1 LPVVFD
7 RQLDIKMVANK
18 CAQCGGT
25 DIDFDST
32 RGDAVCMNCG
42 NVLEEGAVVN
52 EVTFQESSNGA
63 SAVVGQFVSEFGGV
77 RGRGGYGKDAR
88 EVTLALGRRIISRIA
103 SVLQLSS
110 HHIDAAQRFFL
121 LAVQHNFIQGRRMQN
136 VVSAC
141 LYVVCRREKTA
152 HMLVDF
158 SDALQ
163 TNLYELGAVFLRFCR
178 LLNLRLPVVDPSLYI
193 HRFASKLDFGDSTH
207 SVAMTALRLVSRMKR
222 DWMSTGRRPAG
233 ICGSCLFIAA
243 KMHGFYRTAREI
255 VVVVRVAESTLKQR
269 LTEFE
274 QTPSA
279 LLTTSQFEEPDIL
292 DLYEECDPPAFQKL
306 QRLGQVP
313 DEGVLHVDATAP
325 AGRAFPDS
333 AVGLPVADDAVEE
346 ARRVVSLFE
355 EIDKDG
361 SSASTSAL
369 GDGTAALSA
378 ASTSQGGAVLSVN
391 PNDPDLVIGR
401 KRFDLEH
408 VPTDDVDD
416 TELDD
421 YLASEEESR
430 ARCALWEEVNR
441 EFLEAQEEKRRREIA
456 LVASTSEADRKKKAR
471 KLSVDTV
478 LQSAQPQH
486 SHGFAASSAVLRMMS
501 SPDAV
506 PVGLRGS
513 SAP

>member
-1 LPVVFD
+1 
-7 RQLDIKMVANK
+7 MVANK

-292 DLYEECDPPAFQKL
+292 DLYEECDPPAFKKL
-306 QRLGQVP
+306 QSLGQIP
-313 DEGVLHVDATAP
+313 DMGGHPIDPTA
-325 AGRAFPDS
+325 AGGRAFPES
-333 AVGLPVADDAVEE
+333 VVGLPVGDETVEE
-346 ARRVVSLFE
+346 ARRAAALFE
-355 EIDKDG
+355 EIDQEG
-361 SSASTSAL
+361 SSSSSAVLGLGAS
-369 GDGTAALSA
+369 ALSA
-378 ASTSQGGAVLSVN
+378 AATSEVGAGTAADQNL
-391 PNDPDLVIGR
+391 IGR

-456 LVASTSEADRKKKAR
+456 LAASTSEADRKKKAR

-478 LQSAQPQH
+478 LSSVQH
-486 SHGFAASSAVLRMMS
+486 THGFAASSAVLRMMS

-506 PVGLRGS
+506 PIALRGS
-513 SAP
+513 PAL

>member
-1 LPVVFD
+1 
-7 RQLDIKMVANK
+7 MVANK

-178 LLNLRLPVVDPSLYI
+178 LLNLKLPVVDPSLYI

-255 VVVVRVAESTLKQR
+255 VIVVRVAESTLKQR

-279 LLTTSQFEEPDIL
+279 LLTTSQFEEPDLL
-292 DLYEECDPPAFQKL
+292 DLYEECDPPAFKKL
-306 QRLGQVP
+306 QRLGQIP
-313 DEGVLHVDATAP
+313 DADGQPVDGADAT
-325 AGRAFPDS
+325 GRAFPDT
-333 AVGLPVADDAVEE
+333 AVGLPVADETVDEV
-346 ARRVVSLFE
+346 RRVVALFE
-355 EIDKDG
+355 EIDG
-361 SSASTSAL
+361 EEPSRSAAL
-369 GDGTAALSA
+369 GEDAAVASA
-378 ASTSQGGAVLSVN
+378 SQGGAGSAVSGAL
-391 PNDPDLVIGR
+391 IGR
-401 KRFDLEH
+401 KRFDLDN
-408 VPTDDVDD
+408 VSTDDVDD

-441 EFLEAQEEKRRREIA
+441 EFLEAQEEKRLREIA
-456 LVASTSEADRKKKAR
+456 LAASTSEADRKKRAR

-478 LQSAQPQH
+478 LSSVQH
-486 SHGFAASSAVLRMMS
+486 SHGFSAPSAVLRMMS
-501 SPDAV
+501 SPEAV
-506 PVGLRGS
+506 PVALRGGP
-513 SAP
+513 AP

>member
-1 LPVVFD
+1 
-7 RQLDIKMVANK
+7 MVANK

-292 DLYEECDPPAFQKL
+292 DLYEECDPPAFKKL
-306 QRLGQVP
+306 QSLGQIP
-313 DEGVLHVDATAP
+313 DMGGHPIDPTGAG
-325 AGRAFPDS
+325 GRAFPEPV
-333 AVGLPVADDAVEE
+333 AGLPVGDETVEE
-346 ARRVVSLFE
+346 ARRAAALFE
-355 EIDKDG
+355 EIDQEG
-361 SSASTSAL
+361 SSSSSAVLGLGAS
-369 GDGTAALSA
+369 ALSA
-378 ASTSQGGAVLSVN
+378 AAASEVGTGSAVNQNL
-391 PNDPDLVIGR
+391 IGR

-456 LVASTSEADRKKKAR
+456 LAASTSEADRKKKAR

-478 LQSAQPQH
+478 LSSVQH
-486 SHGFAASSAVLRMMS
+486 THGFAASSAVLRMMS

-506 PVGLRGS
+506 PIALRGS
-513 SAP
+513 SAR

>member
-1 LPVVFD
+1 
-7 RQLDIKMVANK
+7 MVASK

-292 DLYEECDPPAFQKL
+292 DLYEECDPPAFKKL
-306 QRLGQVP
+306 QALGQIP
-313 DEGVLHVDATAP
+313 DVSAQHIDPTEAGV
-325 AGRAFPDS
+325 RAFPDS
-333 AVGLPVADDAVEE
+333 AVGLPVADETVDE
-346 ARRVVSLFE
+346 ARRVVPLFE
-355 EIDKDG
+355 EIEHEALPS
-361 SSASTSAL
+361 SSASL
-369 GDGTAALSA
+369 GNGAAAQST
-378 ASTSQGGAVLSVN
+378 ASTSQGGECVAVTGAL
-391 PNDPDLVIGR
+391 IGR
-401 KRFDLEH
+401 KRFDLDH

-441 EFLEAQEEKRRREIA
+441 EFLEAQEEKRQREIA
-456 LVASTSEADRKKKAR
+456 LAASSSEADRKKKAR

-478 LQSAQPQH
+478 LSSVQH
-486 SHGFAASSAVLRMMS
+486 SHFGASPAMLRMMS

-506 PVGLRGS
+506 PMALRGS
-513 SAP
+513 PAP

>member
-1 LPVVFD
+1 
-7 RQLDIKMVANK
+7 MVANK

-255 VVVVRVAESTLKQR
+255 VLVVRVAESTLKQR

-292 DLYEECDPPAFQKL
+292 DLYEECDPPAFKKL
-306 QRLGQVP
+306 QSLGQIP
-313 DEGVLHVDATAP
+313 DMGGHPIDPTGAG
-325 AGRAFPDS
+325 GRAFPDLV
-333 AVGLPVADDAVEE
+333 VGLPVGDETVEE
-346 ARRVVSLFE
+346 ARRAAALFE
-355 EIDKDG
+355 EIDQEG
-361 SSASTSAL
+361 SSSS
-369 GDGTAALSA
+369 TAALDLGASA
-378 ASTSQGGAVLSVN
+378 LPAAATSEVGAGAAANQNL
-391 PNDPDLVIGR
+391 IGR

-456 LVASTSEADRKKKAR
+456 LAASTSEADRKKKAR

-478 LQSAQPQH
+478 MSSVQH
-486 SHGFAASSAVLRMMS
+486 THGFAASSAVLRMMS

-506 PVGLRGS
+506 PIALRGS
-513 SAP
+513 SAL

>member
-1 LPVVFD
+1 
-7 RQLDIKMVANK
+7 
-18 CAQCGGT
+18 
-25 DIDFDST
+25 
-32 RGDAVCMNCG
+32 MNCG

-207 SVAMTALRLVSRMKR
+207 SVAMTALRLVARMKR

-292 DLYEECDPPAFQKL
+292 DLYEECDPPAFKKL
-306 QRLGQVP
+306 QSSGRIPEAGGAAADPAV
-313 DEGVLHVDATAP
+313 VAP
-325 AGRAFPDS
+325 EGRAFPDS
-333 AVGLPVADDAVEE
+333 AVGLPVADAAVEE
-346 ARRVVSLFE
+346 ARRVASLFE
-355 EIDKDG
+355 EIEREG
-361 SSASTSAL
+361 SSASAAAQSDGAAAPSAQ
-369 GDGTAALSA
+369 GRESATA
-378 ASTSQGGAVLSVN
+378 
-391 PNDPDLVIGR
+391 VIGR

-416 TELDD
+416 HELDD

-430 ARCALWEEVNR
+430 ARCAVWEEVNR

-456 LVASTSEADRKKKAR
+456 LAASTSEADRKKKAR
-471 KLSVDTV
+471 KLSVDAV
-478 LQSAQPQH
+478 MSSAQH
-486 SHGFAASSAVLRMMS
+486 SSGFTASSAVLRMMS

-506 PVGLRGS
+506 PMALRGS
-513 SAP
+513 PPP

>member
-1 LPVVFD
+1 
-7 RQLDIKMVANK
+7 
-18 CAQCGGT
+18 
-25 DIDFDST
+25 
-32 RGDAVCMNCG
+32 
-42 NVLEEGAVVN
+42 
-52 EVTFQESSNGA
+52 
-63 SAVVGQFVSEFGGV
+63 
-77 RGRGGYGKDAR
+77 
-88 EVTLALGRRIISRIA
+88 
-103 SVLQLSS
+103 
-110 HHIDAAQRFFL
+110 
-121 LAVQHNFIQGRRMQN
+121 MQN

-255 VVVVRVAESTLKQR
+255 VLVVRVAESTLKQR

-292 DLYEECDPPAFQKL
+292 DLYEECDPPAFKKL
-306 QRLGQVP
+306 QSLGQIP
-313 DEGVLHVDATAP
+313 DMGGHPIDPTGAG
-325 AGRAFPDS
+325 GRAFPEPV
-333 AVGLPVADDAVEE
+333 AGLPVGDETVEE
-346 ARRVVSLFE
+346 ARRAAALFE
-355 EIDKDG
+355 EIDQEG
-361 SSASTSAL
+361 SSSSTAALDLGAS
-369 GDGTAALSA
+369 ALSA
-378 ASTSQGGAVLSVN
+378 AATSEVGAGAAANQNL
-391 PNDPDLVIGR
+391 IGR

-456 LVASTSEADRKKKAR
+456 LAASTSEADRKKKAR

-478 LQSAQPQH
+478 LSSVQH
-486 SHGFAASSAVLRMMS
+486 THGFAASSAVLRMMS

-506 PVGLRGS
+506 PIALRGS
-513 SAP
+513 SAL

>member
-1 LPVVFD
+1 
-7 RQLDIKMVANK
+7 
-18 CAQCGGT
+18 
-25 DIDFDST
+25 
-32 RGDAVCMNCG
+32 VCMNCG

-292 DLYEECDPPAFQKL
+292 DLYEECDPPAFKKL
-306 QRLGQVP
+306 QRLGQIP
-313 DEGVLHVDATAP
+313 DEGSLPMDPTGSAP
-325 AGRAFPDS
+325 SGRAFPDS
-333 AVGLPVADDAVEE
+333 EVGLPVAEDAVEE
-346 ARRVVSLFE
+346 VRRAVPLFE
-355 EIDKDG
+355 EIDKEGPPVCTSTLDETAE
-361 SSASTSAL
+361 SPVASTFH
-369 GDGTAALSA
+369 
-378 ASTSQGGAVLSVN
+378 GGAVSSVT
-391 PNDPDLVIGR
+391 PDLIGR

-416 TELDD
+416 TVLDD

-478 LQSAQPQH
+478 LSSVQN

-506 PVGLRGS
+506 PLALRGS

>member
-1 LPVVFD
+1 
-7 RQLDIKMVANK
+7 MVANK

-255 VVVVRVAESTLKQR
+255 VLVVRVAESTLKQR

-292 DLYEECDPPAFQKL
+292 DLYEECDPPAFKKL
-306 QRLGQVP
+306 QSLGQIP
-313 DEGVLHVDATAP
+313 DMGGHPIDPTGAG
-325 AGRAFPDS
+325 GRAFPEPV
-333 AVGLPVADDAVEE
+333 AGLPVGDETVEE
-346 ARRVVSLFE
+346 ARRAAALFE
-355 EIDKDG
+355 EIDQEG
-361 SSASTSAL
+361 SSSSSAVLGLGAS
-369 GDGTAALSA
+369 ALSA
-378 ASTSQGGAVLSVN
+378 AAASEVGTGSAVNQNL
-391 PNDPDLVIGR
+391 IGR

-456 LVASTSEADRKKKAR
+456 LAASTSEADRKKKAR

-478 LQSAQPQH
+478 LSSVQH
-486 SHGFAASSAVLRMMS
+486 THGFAASSAVLRMMS

-506 PVGLRGS
+506 PIALRGS
-513 SAP
+513 SAR

>member
-1 LPVVFD
+1 
-7 RQLDIKMVANK
+7 MVANK

-255 VVVVRVAESTLKQR
+255 VLVVRVAESTLKQR

-292 DLYEECDPPAFQKL
+292 DLYEECDPPAFKKL
-306 QRLGQVP
+306 QSLGQIP
-313 DEGVLHVDATAP
+313 DMGGHPIDPTGAKG
-325 AGRAFPDS
+325 GRAFPDLV
-333 AVGLPVADDAVEE
+333 VGLPVGDETVEE
-346 ARRVVSLFE
+346 ARRAAALFE
-355 EIDKDG
+355 EIDQEG
-361 SSASTSAL
+361 SSSSTAALDLGAS
-369 GDGTAALSA
+369 ALSA
-378 ASTSQGGAVLSVN
+378 AATSVVGADAAANQNL
-391 PNDPDLVIGR
+391 IGR

-456 LVASTSEADRKKKAR
+456 LAASTSEADRKKKAR

-478 LQSAQPQH
+478 MSSVQH
-486 SHGFAASSAVLRMMS
+486 THGFAASSAVLRMMS

-506 PVGLRGS
+506 PIALRGS
-513 SAP
+513 SAL

>member
-1 LPVVFD
+1 
-7 RQLDIKMVANK
+7 M
-18 CAQCGGT
+18 
-25 DIDFDST
+25 
-32 RGDAVCMNCG
+32 
-42 NVLEEGAVVN
+42 N

-292 DLYEECDPPAFQKL
+292 DLYEECDPPAFKKL
-306 QRLGQVP
+306 QRLGQIP
-313 DEGVLHVDATAP
+313 DEGGQPMDPTGSGSAP
-325 AGRAFPDS
+325 SGRAFPDS
-333 AVGLPVADDAVEE
+333 AVGLSVADDAVEE
-346 ARRVVSLFE
+346 VRRVVSLFE
-355 EIDKDG
+355 EIDKEVP
-361 SSASTSAL
+361 SVCTSAL
-369 GDGTAALSA
+369 DGTAAVSHIGIV
-378 ASTSQGGAVLSVN
+378 SSVT
-391 PNDPDLVIGR
+391 PDIIGR

-416 TELDD
+416 AELDD

-478 LQSAQPQH
+478 LSSAQN
-486 SHGFAASSAVLRMMS
+486 SHGFTASSAVLRMMS

-506 PVGLRGS
+506 PLALRGS
-513 SAP
+513 SAPFY

>member
-1 LPVVFD
+1 
-7 RQLDIKMVANK
+7 
-18 CAQCGGT
+18 
-25 DIDFDST
+25 
-32 RGDAVCMNCG
+32 
-42 NVLEEGAVVN
+42 
-52 EVTFQESSNGA
+52 
-63 SAVVGQFVSEFGGV
+63 
-77 RGRGGYGKDAR
+77 
-88 EVTLALGRRIISRIA
+88 
-103 SVLQLSS
+103 
-110 HHIDAAQRFFL
+110 
-121 LAVQHNFIQGRRMQN
+121 
-136 VVSAC
+136 
-141 LYVVCRREKTA
+141 
-152 HMLVDF
+152 MLVDL

-207 SVAMTALRLVSRMKR
+207 SVAMTALRLVARMKR

-274 QTPSA
+274 QTPSS

-292 DLYEECDPPAFQKL
+292 DLYEECDPPAFKKL
-306 QRLGQVP
+306 QSSGLIPEVGSAAVGP
-313 DEGVLHVDATAP
+313 AAAAP
-325 AGRAFPDS
+325 EGRAFPDS
-333 AVGLPVADDAVEE
+333 AVGLPVADATVEE
-346 ARRVVSLFE
+346 ARRAASLFD
-355 EIDKDG
+355 EIEREG
-361 SSASTSAL
+361 LSASAAAHI
-369 GDGTAALSA
+369 DGAA
-378 ASTSQGGAVLSVN
+378 ASSSQAREGAAVAG
-391 PNDPDLVIGR
+391 DVIGR
-401 KRFDLEH
+401 KRFELEH

-430 ARCALWEEVNR
+430 ARCAVWEEVNR

-456 LVASTSEADRKKKAR
+456 LAASTSEADRKKKAR

-478 LQSAQPQH
+478 MSSAQH
-486 SHGFAASSAVLRMMS
+486 SSGFSASSAVLRMMS

-506 PVGLRGS
+506 PMALRGGP
-513 SAP
+513 AP

>member
-1 LPVVFD
+1 
-7 RQLDIKMVANK
+7 
-18 CAQCGGT
+18 
-25 DIDFDST
+25 
-32 RGDAVCMNCG
+32 MNCG

-279 LLTTSQFEEPDIL
+279 LLTTSQFEEPDII
-292 DLYEECDPPAFQKL
+292 DLYDECDPPAFKKL
-306 QRLGQVP
+306 QLSGRFSQDSSVHDLP
-313 DEGVLHVDATAP
+313 DEVAR
-325 AGRAFPDS
+325 AGRGLAFPVS
-333 AVGLPVADDAVEE
+333 AVGLPVADEAVEE
-346 ARRVVSLFE
+346 VRRVASLFE
-355 EIDKDG
+355 EIEKEE
-361 SSASTSAL
+361 
-369 GDGTAALSA
+369 SA
-378 ASTSQGGAVLSVN
+378 AICASQSHAAAVQSTTSTSQGQAELELNVSLEPSA
-391 PNDPDLVIGR
+391 R
-401 KRFDLEH
+401 KRVDLEH

-441 EFLEAQEEKRRREIA
+441 DFLEAQEEKRRREIA
-456 LVASTSEADRKKKAR
+456 LAASTSEADRKKKAR

-478 LQSAQPQH
+478 LSSAQH
-486 SHGFAASSAVLRMMS
+486 SIGFAASSAVLRMMS

-506 PVGLRGS
+506 PIALRG
-513 SAP
+513 APAL